1 VDVAFDHG
9 AELLCFTMEISLDPG
24 LLRTLKEAL
33 VRKDPDKWRENIAN
47 EIMNFLKW
55 NEWKKVSMSQV
66 LREKK

>member
-1 VDVAFDHG
+1 
-9 AELLCFTMEISLDPG
+9 MEISLDPG